1 MRLVIVFSLASL
13 VLGQGTPSRLFTRE
27 SREVA
32 TPLTVVYDTGYPS
45 LAMAYAAA
53 GTGVIYITK
62 TWTGLLTSSYLTL
75 ETAVRGDVKQAE
87 GWAEGI

>member
-1 MRLVIVFSLASL
+1 
-13 VLGQGTPSRLFTRE
+13 
-27 SREVA
+27 
-32 TPLTVVYDTGYPS
+32 
-45 LAMAYAAA
+45 MAYAAA